1 MFLNEL
7 NNEEKKAFLCLSVH
21 AANAN
26 GVFED
31 EERAMMEE
39 YCKEMGIAFFDTKNT
54 QPLEEIMDIFQKSSK
69 RVKKIVL
76 LEILGLL
83 YSDETYDDDEKKFV
97 AEYGLKVGV
106 SQEEID
112 MITFHIKRYLDVV
125 NDIAIELSNE

>member
-7 NNEEKKAFLCLSVH
+7 NNEEKKAFLSLSVH

-39 YCKEMGIAFFDTKNT
+39 YCKEMGVSFFDIKDT
-54 QPLEEIMDIFQKSSK
+54 QPLDIFQKSGK

-76 LEILGLL
+76 LEMLGLL
-83 YSDETYDDDEKKFV
+83 YADGTYDDDEKKLV
-97 AEYGLKVGV
+97 AEYGMKVGV
-106 SQEEID
+106 TKEEID

>member
-7 NNEEKKAFLCLSVH
+7 NNEEKKAFLSLSVH

-39 YCKEMGIAFFDTKNT
+39 YCKEMGVSFFDIKDT
-54 QPLEEIMDIFQKSSK
+54 QPLDIIMDIFQKSGK

-76 LEILGLL
+76 LEMLGLL
-83 YSDETYDDDEKKFV
+83 YADGTYDDDEKKLV
-97 AEYGLKVGV
+97 VEYGMKVGV
-106 SQEEID
+106 TKEEID